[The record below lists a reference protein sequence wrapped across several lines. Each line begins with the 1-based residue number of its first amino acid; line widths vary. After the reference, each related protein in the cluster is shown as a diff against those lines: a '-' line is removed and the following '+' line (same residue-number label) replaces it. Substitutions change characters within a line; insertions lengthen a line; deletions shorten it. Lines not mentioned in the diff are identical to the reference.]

1 MWHHRTE
8 TLRLGTGN
16 ACCGEEKCGKFHLN
30 LKLAQSNATGK
41 PWMLLMNVRIIVAGK
56 PALAY
61 ARAGVDEYVKR
72 LTRFGGH
79 ELVTV
84 KAGTTDEVS
93 ARLLERS
100 QGCYRIALDERGE
113 SLGTRAFAD
122 RLEALAMRGDVKT
135 AAFLIGAA
143 DGHCPSLRSA
153 CDLVLTLSPFTLQHE
168 LALLVLLE
176 QLYRVASLKSGS
188 PYHRD

>member
-1 MWHHRTE
+1 MQIR
-8 TLRLGTGN
+8 
-16 ACCGEEKCGKFHLN
+16 
-30 LKLAQSNATGK
+30 
-41 PWMLLMNVRIIVAGK
+41 VIVAGK

-61 ARAGVDEYVKR
+61 AKAGVDEYLKR
-72 LTRFGGH
+72 LSRSGGC

-84 KAGTTDEVS
+84 KAGTRDEVS

-100 QGCYRIALDERGE
+100 QGCFRIALDERGE
-113 SLGTRAFAD
+113 RLTTRAFAEKLAT
-122 RLEALAMRGDVKT
+122 LEMRGDVKCV
-135 AAFLIGAA
+135 AFLIGAA
-143 DGHCPSLRSA
+143 DGHNEALRSS
-153 CDLVLTLSPFTLQHE
+153 CDLLLTLSPFTLQHE

>member
-1 MWHHRTE
+1 MNI
-8 TLRLGTGN
+8 RL
-16 ACCGEEKCGKFHLN
+16 
-30 LKLAQSNATGK
+30 
-41 PWMLLMNVRIIVAGK
+41 IVAGK

-61 ARAGVDEYVKR
+61 ARAGVEEYLKR
-72 LTRFGGH
+72 LSRSGAY

-84 KAGTTDEVS
+84 KAGTRDEVS

-100 QGCYRIALDERGE
+100 QGCYRVALDERGE
-113 SLGTRAFAD
+113 PLSTRGFAG
-122 RLEALAMRGDVKT
+122 RLEALELRGDVKT
-135 AAFLIGAA
+135 VAFLIGAA
-143 DGHCPSLRSA
+143 DGHNEALRGAS
-153 CDLVLTLSPFTLQHE
+153 DLLLTLSPFTLQHE

>member
-1 MWHHRTE
+1 MHV
-8 TLRLGTGN
+8 RL
-16 ACCGEEKCGKFHLN
+16 
-30 LKLAQSNATGK
+30 
-41 PWMLLMNVRIIVAGK
+41 IVAGK

-61 ARAGVDEYVKR
+61 ARAGVDEYLKR
-72 LTRFGGH
+72 LSRFGGY

-84 KAGTTDEVS
+84 KAGSRDEVS

-113 SLGTRAFAD
+113 RLGTRAFAD
-122 RLEALAMRGDVKT
+122 KLEHLALRGDIKSV
-135 AAFLIGAA
+135 AFLIGAA
-143 DGHCPSLRSA
+143 DGHNQTVRDT
-153 CDLVLTLSPFTLQHE
+153 CDLLLTLSPFTLQHE

>member
-1 MWHHRTE
+1 MQIR
-8 TLRLGTGN
+8 
-16 ACCGEEKCGKFHLN
+16 
-30 LKLAQSNATGK
+30 
-41 PWMLLMNVRIIVAGK
+41 VIVAGK

-61 ARAGVDEYVKR
+61 ARAGVEEYLKR
-72 LTRFGGH
+72 LSRGGGH
-79 ELVTV
+79 ELVTI
-84 KAGTTDEVS
+84 KAGNREEVS

-100 QGCYRIALDERGE
+100 QGCFRVALDERGE
-113 SLGTRAFAD
+113 CLTTRKFAE
-122 RLEALAMRGDVKT
+122 RLEALEMRGDVKT
-135 AAFLIGAA
+135 VAFLIGAA
-143 DGHCPSLRSA
+143 DGHTAELRDA

>member
-1 MWHHRTE
+1 MH
-8 TLRLGTGN
+8 
-16 ACCGEEKCGKFHLN
+16 
-30 LKLAQSNATGK
+30 
-41 PWMLLMNVRIIVAGK
+41 VRVIVAGK

-61 ARAGVDEYVKR
+61 ARAGVDEYLKR
-72 LTRFGGH
+72 LSRFGGC

-84 KAGTTDEVS
+84 KSGTRDEVS

-113 SLGTRAFAD
+113 RLTTRAFAD
-122 RLEALAMRGDVKT
+122 KLDSLSMRGDVKT
-135 AAFLIGAA
+135 VAFLIGAA
-143 DGHCPSLRSA
+143 DGHSESLRSA
-153 CDLVLTLSPFTLQHE
+153 CDQLLTLSPFTLQHE